1 MRNLGRARGRAVG
14 FARRPLPVQI
24 SEERSSAGF
33 NVSLTQ
39 FIQPPQISGCFKLG
53 SLTPV
58 GGEDEPPPPPPPLRH
73 GRGSPEHSLIPAP
86 LNSTLIRATMGV
98 NLARTSRERPN
109 HVHSGVHDVEPAFPQ
124 NCARNGQ
131 TVDTM
136 SFKGIQGC

>member
-1 MRNLGRARGRAVG
+1 
-14 FARRPLPVQI
+14 
-24 SEERSSAGF
+24 
-33 NVSLTQ
+33 
-39 FIQPPQISGCFKLG
+39 
-53 SLTPV
+53 
-58 GGEDEPPPPPPPLRH
+58 
-73 GRGSPEHSLIPAP
+73 
-86 LNSTLIRATMGV
+86 MGV